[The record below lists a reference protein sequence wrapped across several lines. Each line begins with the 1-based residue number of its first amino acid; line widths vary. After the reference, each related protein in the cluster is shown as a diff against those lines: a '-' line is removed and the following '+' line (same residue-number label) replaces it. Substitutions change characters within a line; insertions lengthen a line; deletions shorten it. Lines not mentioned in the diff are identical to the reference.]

1 MRQSTR
7 TAARAPLARPRAR
20 PARCIAL
27 ALLAALLAGG
37 PGLAAQLSQLPP
49 DVRLPPD
56 ATGRIQQRLRE
67 APTPPPEPPPPSLQV
82 EPPPVEEAPA
92 SAADIPLTIESV
104 SLVGATVY
112 KREELEQYWKDRLGK
127 PGKLGD
133 LFDIASAITAR
144 YRNDGYVLSRAVVPA
159 QEIEN
164 GKVELRVIEGYVAHV
179 IFKGSDDRP
188 DILRA
193 TGEHITDVRPVRVS
207 DLERYL
213 LLLNDL
219 PGATVTS
226 VLQPATDQT
235 GGADLVITVEKDIY
249 QNFTTVD
256 DRGTRYV
263 GPVQYTLGT
272 RINSV
277 FGWGDQTF
285 IRGITTPLYP
295 NELMAFDFINQQ
307 SLDEEGTTLA
317 LQLNFAE
324 AHPGY
329 SLSPFKLTSD
339 ASTIAFVLAHPF
351 IRSRTENLRFNV
363 QAVANEYHTTSD
375 SPAGDGSG
383 GSGSTTLL
391 RDSIRSLRVGLLY
404 DSIDKYQGANLAG
417 LQFSQ
422 GLPILGASHP
432 GATFLSRASGRP
444 DYNKLN
450 FDVSRAQSLA
460 EHWTLINAITAQKA
474 FTSLLSSEQLG
485 LGGSTFLRS
494 YDPSDLV
501 GDTGIAAKFEL
512 QYSNQPN
519 EWYLKNYDLYSYF
532 DIGKVQN
539 RVVGPGDKAS
549 DSGISI
555 GLGSRFTLTEWSN
568 GYLELSQPIMRG
580 VPTQGIHDHHPRIFF
595 ALIAKF

>member
-1 MRQSTR
+1 
-7 TAARAPLARPRAR
+7 
-20 PARCIAL
+20 
-27 ALLAALLAGG
+27 
-37 PGLAAQLSQLPP
+37 
-49 DVRLPPD
+49 
-56 ATGRIQQRLRE
+56 
-67 APTPPPEPPPPSLQV
+67 
-82 EPPPVEEAPA
+82 
-92 SAADIPLTIESV
+92 
-104 SLVGATVY
+104 
-112 KREELEQYWKDRLGK
+112 
-127 PGKLGD
+127 
-133 LFDIASAITAR
+133 
-144 YRNDGYVLSRAVVPA
+144 VVPA

-164 GKVELRVIEGYVAHV
+164 GKVEIRVVEGYVAHV

-193 TGEHITDVRPVRVS
+193 TGERITDVRPVRVA

-226 VLQPATDQT
+226 VLQPAADQT
-235 GGADLVITVEKDIY
+235 GAADLVITIEQDTY
-249 QNFTTVD
+249 QNFTTLD

-272 RINSV
+272 RINSP
-277 FGWGDQTF
+277 FGLGDQTF

-295 NELMAFDFINQQ
+295 NELMAYDFVNTQT
-307 SLDEEGTTLA
+307 LDEQGTTLA
-317 LQLNFAE
+317 LQLNFAQ

-351 IRSRTENLRFNV
+351 IRSRVQNLRLNV
-363 QAVANEYHTTSD
+363 QAVANEYRTTAD
-375 SPAGDGSG
+375 SPTGDGSVTSG
-383 GSGSTTLL
+383 GATLL
-391 RDSIRSLRVGLLY
+391 RDSIRSLRVGVVY
-404 DSIDKYQGANLAG
+404 DLIDKYQGANLLG

-460 EHWTLINAITAQKA
+460 EHWTLISALTAQKA
-474 FTSLLSSEQLG
+474 FTSLLSSEQFG

-494 YDPSDLV
+494 YDPSDLI
-501 GDTGIAAKFEL
+501 GDTGVGAKFEL
-512 QYSNQPN
+512 QFSDQPN

-539 RVVGPGDKAS
+539 RVVGLGDKPS
-549 DSGISI
+549 DAGISI
-555 GLGSRFTLTEWSN
+555 GLGSRFTLTDWSN
-568 GYLELSQPIMRG
+568 GYLELSQPVMRG
-580 VPTQGIHDHHPRIFF
+580 VPTEGIHDHHPRVFF